1 MACRPLFHFIAAT
14 HLSSIKVM
22 RTNRL
27 TLRPLQHDDAGRIAL
42 LGGDWD
48 VASMTGRIP
57 YPYSAEAAQ
66 HWLTGVAH
74 GEVVLGIW
82 HANELIGLCGYSPQS
97 DGSAELGYWIG
108 KRYWGN
114 GFATEAARALLN
126 FGFGKGRIKRFTCSH
141 FTDNPGSA
149 RVIEK
154 LGFKS
159 LGPCTGWCEARQED
173 LPTLKYERH
182 RSWSHAIRALA
193 LAKA

>member
-14 HLSSIKVM
+14 HLSFIKVM

-108 KRYWGN
+108 KPY
-114 GFATEAARALLN
+114 AAIYQHAARLIGNPKRILCIGDSAEHDVAGGRNAGFSTLLVLT
-126 FGFGKGRIKRFTCSH
+126 GVSQGHDPAMLDPEPDYWMDSFT
-141 FTDNPGSA
+141 
-149 RVIEK
+149 
-154 LGFKS
+154 
-159 LGPCTGWCEARQED
+159 W
-173 LPTLKYERH
+173 
-182 RSWSHAIRALA
+182 
-193 LAKA
+193 

>member
-1 MACRPLFHFIAAT
+1 MARRPLFHFIAAT
-14 HLSSIKVM
+14 PLSPHNLM

-27 TLRPLQHDDAGRIAL
+27 TLRPLQHDDAERIAL

-57 YPYSAEAAQ
+57 YPYSADAAQ
-66 HWLTGVAH
+66 HWLAGVAN
-74 GEVVLGIW
+74 GEMVFGIW
-82 HANELIGLCGYSPQS
+82 HADGLIGLCGYSPQA

-108 KRYWGN
+108 KPYWGN
-114 GFATEAARALLN
+114 GFATEAARALMS
-126 FGFGKGRIKRFTCSH
+126 FGFTNGRIKRFTCSH
-141 FTDNPGSA
+141 FTDNPSSA

-159 LGPCTGWCEARQED
+159 LGPSTGWCEARQVD

-182 RSWSHAIRALA
+182 RSWTHAILA
-193 LAKA
+193 LAP